1 VIIDIDPHGAV
12 PAYEQLRAQ
21 LTELVASGTLAA
33 GTRLPSIRQLASD
46 LGLAPGTVARAFR
59 ELESDGL
66 VTSRVRHG
74 TVVAGRH
81 PAATPGEEGAA
92 ERMLDDAAR
101 TFALAARRLGVSDD
115 GALRALRTQ
124 LEALPH
130 QG

>member
-1 VIIDIDPHGAV
+1 VIIDIDPDGAV
-12 PAYEQLRAQ
+12 PAYEQLRTQ
-21 LTELVASGTLAA
+21 VTELVASGTLAA

-59 ELESDGL
+59 ELEADGL

-74 TVVAGRH
+74 TVVTGPAGGAQ
-81 PAATPGEEGAA
+81 AADQAAA
-92 ERMLDDAAR
+92 ERMLHDAAR
-101 TFALAARRLGVSDD
+101 TFALAARRLGTSDD
-115 GALRALRTQ
+115 GALRAVRAQ